1 MRERLQEAENGII
14 NLIEEILTK
23 DKATSPP
30 QDQEP
35 LSLSML
41 AAALPQE
48 QKQMLGERLFPLIQ
62 KQMLGQIAGKIT
74 GMMLEKDNSQIL
86 KMIESSEVLT
96 REVRAAVNKLIK
108 HI

>member
-1 MRERLQEAENGII
+1 MKDDVISKTGV
-14 NLIEEILTK
+14 EEILTK
-23 DKATSPP
+23 NKATTPP

-62 KQMLGQIAGKIT
+62 KQIAGKIT

-86 KMIESSEVLT
+86 KIIESSEVLT
-96 REVRAAVNKLIK
+96 REVRAAVNQLIK

>member
-1 MRERLQEAENGII
+1 MEAENGIT
-14 NLIEEILTK
+14 NLIEEIL
-23 DKATSPP
+23 SV
-30 QDQEP
+30 
-35 LSLSML
+35 SML

-62 KQMLGQIAGKIT
+62 KKMLIF
-74 GMMLEKDNSQIL
+74 DNSQIL

-96 REVRAAVNKLIK
+96 REVRAAVNQLIK